1 MELNKAATLLF
12 RDMILKLREKAGTG
26 KDLADSLRVGQSTI
40 SRWAGLNDGAEITVK
55 ETTLLAIATLL
66 GKNQQRVMLYLSG
79 VISYS
84 ELIEEKEL
92 PSLDNS
98 EQIKKQLFFI
108 ARQLDVLKQEI
119 QFCITE
125 SSGIK
130 LVEDELIRDFIK
142 SKGKDPDSIP
152 VKEYLELAKIITEY
166 EEGKEILI
174 QVGEKSFVY
183 LK

>member
-12 RDMILKLREKAGTG
+12 RDLILKLREKAGTG
-26 KDLADSLRVGQSTI
+26 KDLADSLQVGQSTI
-40 SRWAGLNDGAEITVK
+40 SRWAGLNGGVEITVK

-66 GKNQQRVMLYLSG
+66 GKSQQRVMLYLSG

-84 ELIEEKEL
+84 ELVEEKEI
-92 PSLDNS
+92 PGLDNS

-108 ARQLDVLKQEI
+108 VRQLETLKHEI
-119 QFCITE
+119 QFCLTE
-125 SSGIK
+125 SSGVT
-130 LVEDELIRDFIK
+130 LVGGDLIRDFIK

-174 QVGEKSFVY
+174 QVGEKSYVY